1 MNTVPMARSRKKTA
15 YPEGR
20 VKRLDHP
27 RPRLQEGM
35 HLSPVPLSQTQ
46 LKHAFYFSTA
56 ETFIGLLCLV
66 MGFIN

>member
-1 MNTVPMARSRKKTA
+1 MARMFTEQLIQEA
-15 YPEGR
+15 R

-27 RPRLQEGM
+27 HPRLQEGM